1 MIIIVLCALFSGLIS
16 ALSAGR
22 SELLAGLQESS
33 RSNSSGRSRAL
44 LRRSLLTVEVGL
56 TVVLLSGAGLLLKS
70 FERLRSADI
79 GVPVDNVLTLHLTL
93 PNARY
98 NQPEKQVAFFE
109 RLIAQVRALPG
120 VSAAGLVSGAPGEGW
135 HGDNLMSIVEHAPL
149 PKGVGLDFMQRGA
162 DPGYFSAIGL
172 PILKGRTF
180 APDER
185 LERAN
190 VVLISR
196 GAAQEF
202 FPGEDPIGKHLK
214 LADGNYTWQII
225 GVVGDVRWDI
235 AKPSQPTLYWPIY
248 SNGYNFATIVVRA
261 PHDVETLAV
270 PIQKIVAQLDPDLPV
285 SSVMTLREAIGKSTI
300 DSAFD
305 SILVL
310 AFAVIALILASAG
323 LYGVLAY
330 LAAQRTVEFGI
341 RLALGA
347 QRKTLLRLLLF
358 DGLKPALLGLL
369 LGLPAS
375 AVLVRLIGS
384 LLYETQPLDPE
395 VFAAA

>member
-1 MIIIVLCALFSGLIS
+1 
-16 ALSAGR
+16 
-22 SELLAGLQESS
+22 
-33 RSNSSGRSRAL
+33 
-44 LRRSLLTVEVGL
+44 
-56 TVVLLSGAGLLLKS
+56 
-70 FERLRSADI
+70 
-79 GVPVDNVLTLHLTL
+79 
-93 PNARY
+93 
-98 NQPEKQVAFFE
+98 
-109 RLIAQVRALPG
+109 
-120 VSAAGLVSGAPGEGW
+120 
-135 HGDNLMSIVEHAPL
+135 MSIVEHAPL

-180 APDER
+180 AQDER

-202 FPGEDPIGKHLK
+202 FPGEDPVGKHLR

-225 GVVGDVRWDI
+225 GVVGDVRWNI

-375 AVLVRLIGS
+375 AALVRLIGS

-395 VFAAA
+395 VFAAVSGLLLLVAVGACLAPAWSAARMDPMKALRTE